1 MGLEGACSAGHW
13 RAARDWLWPF
23 GRKRISS
30 VTLAEMAVV
39 IPPLRAEM
47 PEKWRTSAPQARQTV
62 AGYLE
67 TVGGHPEAELVQDV
81 DGGVDGASDGGAMPF
96 PFAVV
101 FAFGH
106 VNGSGAVKARHAV
119 AGVAVEPGVA
129 RLQGNAFRDP

>member
-1 MGLEGACSAGHW
+1 MVAVRKEENLLRDSGRDGGSDSALAG
-13 RAARDWLWPF
+13 RDA
-23 GRKRISS
+23 G
-30 VTLAEMAVV
+30 EMAHVS
-39 IPPLRAEM
+39 PAG
-47 PEKWRTSAPQARQTV
+47 QTV

-129 RLQGNAFRDP
+129 RLQGHAFRDP

>member
-47 PEKWRTSAPQARQTV
+47 PEKWRTSAPQARQWRDTWRPWV
-62 AGYLE
+62 VIQKRSWCRMSMAGSMARP
-67 TVGGHPEAELVQDV
+67 TAGRC
-81 DGGVDGASDGGAMPF
+81 PF
-96 PFAVV
+96 P
-101 FAFGH
+101 
-106 VNGSGAVKARHAV
+106 
-119 AGVAVEPGVA
+119 
-129 RLQGNAFRDP
+129 